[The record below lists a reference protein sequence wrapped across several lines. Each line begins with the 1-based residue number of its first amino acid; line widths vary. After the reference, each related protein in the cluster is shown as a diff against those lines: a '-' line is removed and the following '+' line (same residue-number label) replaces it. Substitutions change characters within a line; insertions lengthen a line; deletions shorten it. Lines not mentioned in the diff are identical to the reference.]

1 MTTLPLVPLPNEILN
16 IQSKKIN
23 NIVEPLTKNKRKV
36 IKCPHFLRE
45 PLDCNLEEDTQP
57 KFLNI
62 RGFRPTQ
69 IVTVS
74 NKDDSTLDEKIFLPF
89 QEDAGVCEEFFD
101 KFERYRHMTE

>member
-1 MTTLPLVPLPNEILN
+1 MTTPSVLPLPNEILN
-16 IQSKKIN
+16 IQSKKIT
-23 NIVEPLTKNKRKV
+23 NIVEPISKNRRKTT
-36 IKCPHFLRE
+36 KCPHFFRDPVE
-45 PLDCNLEEDTQP
+45 CSLEEETQP

-74 NKDDSTLDEKIFLPF
+74 NKEDSNPDDKNLLPF
-89 QEDAGVCEEFFD
+89 QDDAETCEQFFE